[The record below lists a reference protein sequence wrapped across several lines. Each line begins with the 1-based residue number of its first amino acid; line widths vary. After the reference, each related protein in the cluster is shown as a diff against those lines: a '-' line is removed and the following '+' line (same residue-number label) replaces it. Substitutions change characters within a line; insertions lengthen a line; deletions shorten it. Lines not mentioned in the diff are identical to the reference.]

1 MDLKAEMKL
10 VRTSVTV
17 EVVDHEET
25 GNRIRTCRKFYK
37 LNAAV
42 VSKAAG
48 ISKSYLTMLECGDRP
63 WTEHLFNKVHKALQ
77 KLTGKKNP

>member
-1 MDLKAEMKL
+1 MRLI
-10 VRTSVTV
+10 RTEVTV
-17 EVVDHEET
+17 EVIDHEASGT
-25 GNRIRTCRKFYK
+25 WIRSCRKRHS
-37 LNAAV
+37 LNAGV
-42 VSKAAG
+42 VAEAAG

>member
-1 MDLKAEMKL
+1 MEL
-10 VRTSVTV
+10 VRKQVTV
-17 EVVDHEET
+17 EITDHEET
-25 GNRIRTCRKFYK
+25 GQHIRACRKFYN
-37 LNAAV
+37 LSAAE
-42 VSKAAG
+42 VSGAAG